1 MFGDVPL
8 YKVRETLRKEEEEV
22 RSLLYGYELHLP
34 SESQIMDKQ
43 ACVEP
48 EFRIAKKKLD
58 KLREAIEEY
67 RSYVSWRDE

>member
-22 RSLLYGYELHLP
+22 RSLLYGHELHLP

-67 RSYVSWRDE
+67 KTHVSWRGE

>member
-1 MFGDVPL
+1 MFGDTPL
-8 YKVRETLRKEEEEV
+8 YKIRPLLREEEKEV
-22 RSLLYGYELHLP
+22 RSLLYGHELHLP

-67 RSYVSWRDE
+67 RTYVSWRDE